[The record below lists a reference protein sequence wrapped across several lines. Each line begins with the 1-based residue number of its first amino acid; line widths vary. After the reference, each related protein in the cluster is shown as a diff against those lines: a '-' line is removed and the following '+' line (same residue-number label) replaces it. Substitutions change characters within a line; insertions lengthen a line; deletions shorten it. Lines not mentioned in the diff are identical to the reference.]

1 MHRDSLRG
9 LILLAAAFAFLPSA
23 RAFQPVPARHGLVVA
38 AEPLAAEIGVKILK
52 QGGNAVDAAVAVGFA
67 LAVTN
72 PQAGNIG
79 GGGLMLIRMAS
90 GESVVIDYR
99 EEAPGKASHDMYLDA
114 HGNLIPHATLL
125 GGLASGVPGTVAGL
139 ALAERKYGKLGLARV
154 IQPAIQLA
162 SEGFPMSYSLSRL
175 MVEERD
181 RLSKFDE
188 TRRIFL
194 RDGKPYEPG
203 DIFRQPDLAQTLR
216 RIARKGPKSF
226 YRGRVA
232 RELVASMKRHGGI
245 ISAKDLKNYQAK
257 IRPPLVGHFRGYTV
271 LTVPPPS
278 SGGIA
283 LIEMLNVLDPL
294 DLGPSNSFHS
304 ISLIAETMRRAYADR
319 AAYLGDTDFVSVPE
333 AGLLSKAYAA
343 KLREEILNSKPDAP
357 VQAGAPVPYESSD
370 TTHFSI
376 VDAEGNAVS
385 NTYTLN
391 EWFGSAVTVE
401 GAGFLMNDEM
411 DDFAA
416 KPGSPNM
423 FGLIQGEANSVAPHK
438 RPLSSMTPTIVL
450 ENVPASR
457 SEAAAS
463 TEHNPNHAGR
473 LPGPESRVPNLESR
487 TTSPESPVPNP
498 AQQVRL
504 VLGSPGGATIINTV
518 LQVLLNVVVYKMDVL
533 AAVTAPRFHD
543 QWMPDKLEM
552 ERTGFSADTLEKLEQ
567 AGYKLEFAGGLGD
580 CEAIAVDPHTH
591 WRFGAADP
599 RRGGKAAGY

>member
-1 MHRDSLRG
+1 LSKADCYRGPVRRESLRG
-9 LILLAAAFAFLPSA
+9 LVLLVAALAFLPSA
-23 RAFQPVPARHGLVVA
+23 RAFQPAPARHGMVVA
-38 AEPLAAEIGVKILK
+38 AEPLAAEVGVKILK
-52 QGGNAVDAAVAVGFA
+52 EGGNAVDAAVAVGFA

-99 EEAPGKASHDMYLDA
+99 EEAPGKASHNMYLDA
-114 HGNLIPHATLL
+114 RGNLVPHATLL

-175 MVEERD
+175 MAEERD

-203 DIFRQPDLAQTLR
+203 EIFRQADLAQTLR
-216 RIARKGPKSF
+216 RIAQKGPSGF
-226 YRGRVA
+226 YRGKVA
-232 RELVASMKRHGGI
+232 KALVASMKRHGGI
-245 ISAKDLKNYQAK
+245 ISAKDLRDYQAK
-257 IRPPLVGHFRGYTV
+257 IRPPLAGHFRGYTI

-294 DLGPSNSFHS
+294 ELGPPNSFHS

-333 AGLLSKAYAA
+333 AGLLSKKYAA
-343 KLREEILNSKPDAP
+343 KLREEILNSRPDAP
-357 VQAGAPVPYESSD
+357 VQAGAPAPYESSE
-370 TTHFSI
+370 TTHYSI
-376 VDAEGNAVS
+376 VDVEGNAVS

-450 ENVPASR
+450 ENVPASA
-457 SEAAAS
+457 SEMGSAS
-463 TEHNPNHAGR
+463 QKTPN
-473 LPGPESRVPNLESR
+473 PESQG
-487 TTSPESPVPNP
+487 PNP
-498 AQQVRL
+498 EPRPPNPGQQVRL

-543 QWMPDKLEM
+543 QWMPDKLEV

-599 RRGGKAAGY
+599 RRDGKAAGY

>member
-1 MHRDSLRG
+1 MLKADRNRG
-9 LILLAAAFAFLPSA
+9 RVRRQLPGTLLLLAASVALLPRA
-23 RAFQPVPARHGLVVA
+23 WAFQPIAARHGMVVA
-38 AEPLAAEIGVKILK
+38 AEPLAAEVGVKILK
-52 QGGNAVDAAVAVGFA
+52 EGGNAVDAAVAVGFA

-79 GGGLMLIRMAS
+79 GGGLMLIRMES

-114 HGNLIPHATLL
+114 QGNLVPHETLI

-162 SEGFPMSYSLSRL
+162 SAGFPMSYSLSRL
-175 MVEERD
+175 LEEYRE
-181 RLSKFDE
+181 RLSKFDA

-194 RDGKPYEPG
+194 RDGKPYQPG
-203 DIFRQPDLAQTLR
+203 EIFRQPELAQTLGT
-216 RIARKGPKSF
+216 IARKGPDGF

-232 RELVASMKRHGGI
+232 RALVASMKLHGGI
-245 ISAKDLKNYQAK
+245 ISAKDLKDYQAK
-257 IRPPLVGHFRGYTV
+257 IRRPLVGHFRGYTV

-283 LIEMLNVLDPL
+283 LIEMLNVLDPV
-294 DLGPSNSFHS
+294 DLGPPNSFHS
-304 ISLIAETMRRAYADR
+304 IRLIAETMRRAYADR

-333 AGLLSKAYAA
+333 AGLLSQAYAA
-343 KLREEILNSKPDAP
+343 KLREEILSSKPEAP
-357 VQAGAPVPYESSD
+357 VQAGAPAPYESSE
-370 TTHFSI
+370 TTHYSI
-376 VDAEGNAVS
+376 VDAQGNAVS

-450 ENVPASR
+450 ENVPPPRAGAAEPEHNDSGPETRTPNSESR
-457 SEAAAS
+457 AAS
-463 TEHNPNHAGR
+463 
-473 LPGPESRVPNLESR
+473 
-487 TTSPESPVPNP
+487 P

-518 LQVLLNVVVYKMDVL
+518 LQVLLNVVVYKMDIL
-533 AAVTAPRFHD
+533 LAVTAPRFHD

-567 AGYKLEFAGGLGD
+567 AGYKVDFLGSLGD

-591 WRFGAADP
+591 WRFGATDP
-599 RRGGKAAGY
+599 RRDGKAAGY

>member
-1 MHRDSLRG
+1 M
-9 LILLAAAFAFLPSA
+9 
-23 RAFQPVPARHGLVVA
+23 VVA
-38 AEPLAAEIGVKILK
+38 SEPLAAEIGVKILK
-52 QGGNAVDAAVAVGFA
+52 EGGNAVDAAVAVGFA

-99 EEAPGKASHDMYLDA
+99 EEAPAKASHNMYLDA
-114 HGNLIPHATLL
+114 HGNLIPDATLL
-125 GGLASGVPGTVAGL
+125 GGLASGVPGSVAGL
-139 ALAERKYGKLGLARV
+139 TLAERNYGKLGLARV
-154 IQPAIQLA
+154 MQPAIQLA
-162 SEGFPMSYSLSRL
+162 SQGFPMSYSLSRL
-175 MVEERD
+175 MLEERE
-181 RLSKFDE
+181 RLSKFEE

-203 DIFRQPDLAQTLR
+203 EIFRQPDLAQTLR
-216 RIARKGPKSF
+216 RIAKQGPNGF
-226 YRGRVA
+226 YRGKVA
-232 RELVASMKRHGGI
+232 QALVASMKRHGGI
-245 ISAKDLKNYQAK
+245 ISAKDLKDYRAK
-257 IRPPLVGHFRGYTV
+257 IRPPLVGHFRGYTI

-294 DLGPSNSFHS
+294 DLGPPNSFHS

-357 VQAGAPVPYESSD
+357 VQAGALAPYESSE
-370 TTHFSI
+370 TTHYSI

-423 FGLIQGEANSVAPHK
+423 FGLIQGEANSIAPHK
-438 RPLSSMTPTIVL
+438 RPISSMTPTIVL
-450 ENVPASR
+450 ENVPAS
-457 SEAAAS
+457 AS
-463 TEHNPNHAGR
+463 RTGSAGETTPN
-473 LPGPESRVPNLESR
+473 PESKG
-487 TTSPESPVPNP
+487 TSPESQVPGP
-498 AQQVRL
+498 EQQVRL

-518 LQVLLNVVVYKMDVL
+518 LQVLLNVVVYRMDVL

-543 QWMPDKLEM
+543 QWMPDKLEV
-552 ERTGFSADTLEKLEQ
+552 ERTGFSADTLEKLKQ
-567 AGYKLEFAGGLGD
+567 AGYKLEFTGGLGD
-580 CEAIAVDPHTH
+580 CEAIAVDPHNH

-599 RRGGKAAGY
+599 RRDGKAAGY